1 MAFDGRLLGG
11 ISVLAAVVETGNFVR
26 AAEAFGLTQSG
37 ISRAVARL
45 EARVGVRLLD
55 RTPRAVSL
63 TDEGR
68 RFHAQVAPLLAGLDE
83 ATSEAAGAASAVRGR
98 LRVNVDPWFAR
109 LVLAP
114 RLSGFL
120 AAHPQLSVE
129 LLVRDTLGD
138 LVSEGIDVA
147 VRFGEPEP
155 SGLIARKLLET
166 RILACAAPAYLA
178 RRGRPRHPRDLVR
191 HECLLFRD
199 PVTGRPFPWEFHR
212 AGKVVEVEMTG
223 RLVMNDLATK
233 LTACA
238 AGHGIAQSIEFGLDS
253 FLASGELVQILANWA
268 EERFPL
274 YAYHPSRHLPPA
286 KVRAFLEFVVASIPP
301 ASKKETGTSSRKIRR
316 TRTASFGRPITS
328 RPIPPASPIQSFGRP
343 GPGTEPRAKPKPK
356 HDPS

>member
-1 MAFDGRLLGG
+1 MAFDARLLAGVG
-11 ISVLAAVVETGNFVR
+11 VLTAVVESGNFAR
-26 AAEAFGLTQSG
+26 AAEALGLTSSG
-37 ISRAVARL
+37 VSRAVARL
-45 EARVGVRLLD
+45 EARLGIRLFD

-68 RFHAQVAPLLAGLDE
+68 RFHAQIGPLLAGIEE
-83 ATSEAAGAASAVRGR
+83 AAGEAAGAAAMVRGR

-120 AAHPQLSVE
+120 ADYPALSVE
-129 LLVRDTLGD
+129 LVIRDTLGD
-138 LVSEGIDVA
+138 LVADGFDAA

-166 RILACAAPAYLA
+166 RILTCAAPVYLA
-178 RRGRPRHPRDLVR
+178 HHGKPRHPRDLSH

-212 AGKVVEVEMTG
+212 AGEVIEVKVSG
-223 RLVMNDLATK
+223 RLVVNDLATK

-238 AGHGIAQSIEFGLDS
+238 AGHGISQTFELGLDPL
-253 FLASGELVQILANWA
+253 LASGELVQILADWA

-274 YAYHPSRHLPPA
+274 YSYHPSRHLPPA
-286 KVRAFLEFVVASIPP
+286 KVRAFLDFVLASVA
-301 ASKKETGTSSRKIRR
+301 AS
-316 TRTASFGRPITS
+316 
-328 RPIPPASPIQSFGRP
+328 
-343 GPGTEPRAKPKPK
+343 
-356 HDPS
+356 

>member
-11 ISVLAAVVETGNFVR
+11 ISVLAAVVEAGNFVR
-26 AAEAFGLTQSG
+26 AADALGLTQSG

-68 RFHAQVAPLLAGLDE
+68 RFHTQVAPLLAGLE
-83 ATSEAAGAASAVRGR
+83 EAASEVAEASHAVRGK
-98 LRVNVDPWFAR
+98 LKVNVDPWFVR

-120 AAHPQLSVE
+120 AAHPQLLLE
-129 LLVRDTLGD
+129 LVARDTLGD
-138 LVSEGIDVA
+138 LVSEGFDVA

-166 RILACAAPAYLA
+166 RILTCAAPAYLA
-178 RRGRPRHPRDLVR
+178 RHGRPRHPRDLER

-199 PVTGRPFPWEFHR
+199 PVTSRPFAWEFHR
-212 AGKVVEVEMTG
+212 AGRVARVKVTG
-223 RLVMNDLATK
+223 RLVLNDLATK

-238 AGHGIAQSIEFGLDS
+238 AGHGIAQTFEFGIDRM
-253 FLASGELVQILANWA
+253 LASGELVQILTDWA

-274 YAYHPSRHLPPA
+274 FAYHPSRHLPPA
-286 KVRAFLEFVVASIPP
+286 KVRAFLDFVVASIQP
-301 ASKKETGTSSRKIRR
+301 
-316 TRTASFGRPITS
+316 TS
-328 RPIPPASPIQSFGRP
+328 RIKTGNASGKVRHGR
-343 GPGTEPRAKPKPK
+343 R
-356 HDPS
+356 

>member
-1 MAFDGRLLGG
+1 MVFDGRLLGG
-11 ISVLAAVVETGNFVR
+11 VSVLAAVVETGNFVK
-26 AAEAFGLTQSG
+26 AAEALGLTQSG
-37 ISRAVARL
+37 VSRAVARL

-68 RFHAQVAPLLAGLDE
+68 RFHAQVAPLLAGLEE
-83 ATSEAAGAASAVRGR
+83 AASEAAGSAHAVRGK

-114 RLSGFL
+114 RLSAFL
-120 AAHPQLSVE
+120 AAHPQLSLE
-129 LLVRDTLGD
+129 LLVRDALGD

-166 RILACAAPAYLA
+166 RIIACAAPAYLA
-178 RRGRPRHPRDLVR
+178 RCGRPKHPRDLER
-191 HECLLFRD
+191 HECLLYRD
-199 PVTGRPFPWEFHR
+199 PVIGRPFPWEFHR
-212 AGKVVEVEMTG
+212 AGEVVEVKATG
-223 RLVMNDLATK
+223 RLILNDLATK

-238 AGHGIAQSIEFGLDS
+238 AGHGISQTIEFGLDS
-253 FLASGELVQILANWA
+253 LLASGELVQILADWA

-286 KVRAFLEFVVASIPP
+286 KVRAFVDFVVASIAP
-301 ASKKETGTSSRKIRR
+301 ATSRQKKIRKASRKAR
-316 TRTASFGRPITS
+316 
-328 RPIPPASPIQSFGRP
+328 
-343 GPGTEPRAKPKPK
+343 
-356 HDPS
+356 